1 MVQRFTKAKFLI
13 KITQQTNIMF
23 QEIKKEI
30 ESFGFTVISHD
41 FERPWGGF
49 LGCS

>member
-1 MVQRFTKAKFLI
+1 MKNGL
-13 KITQQTNIMF
+13 KIYLNEVFKKKSQTNSMF

-30 ESFGFTVISHD
+30 ESYGFNIDSLD

-49 LGCS
+49 